1 MSKDIHN
8 YDDIINIPR
17 PVSKSHKPM
26 SRTQRAAQFA
36 PFAALKGYDES
47 INETSRIVDK
57 EIELSE
63 EELDNLRLK
72 LNYLNE
78 HIKEKIEIKVTY
90 FVPDNKKQGG
100 SYQTKTEALRRMDD
114 IEGNIEFT
122 DRTKIKINKIIK
134 IEADCFN
141 EYEVS

>member
-90 FVPDNKKQGG
+90 FIPDTKKLGG
-100 SYQTKTEALRRMDD
+100 SYQTKTDALRRIDD

-122 DRTKIKINKIIK
+122 DRTKININKIIK